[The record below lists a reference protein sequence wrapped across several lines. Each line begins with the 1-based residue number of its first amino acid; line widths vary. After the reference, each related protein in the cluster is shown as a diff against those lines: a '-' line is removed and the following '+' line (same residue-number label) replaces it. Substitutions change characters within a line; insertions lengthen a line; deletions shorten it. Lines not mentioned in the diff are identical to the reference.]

1 MARLAI
7 ALLLLL
13 LLASPARA
21 DPLPPAFDDPRV
33 AELIARVL
41 ANIGY
46 RRESAYG
53 GHIDVDGGDGLV
65 IAVEPLDAEA
75 RRTLARRGPFALP
88 DVLWW
93 DEAAP
98 ERIARAVPNGR
109 VALHNP
115 VPASADFEIWHGKKL
130 WRRITVEAHADFE
143 LRELPE
149 GILRVRR
156 IGATV
161 DGWIYVTPWPSRLLR
176 AHTHETFNVPTGRY
190 RLHGWHPRGGERTA
204 YVTAN

>member
-7 ALLLLL
+7 ALLLVL
-13 LLASPARA
+13 SSTARA

-93 DEAAP
+93 DEAAA

-115 VPASADFEIWHGKKL
+115 VPAGADFEIWHGKKL
-130 WRRITVEAHADFE
+130 WRRVTVEAHADFE

-156 IGATV
+156 VGGAV
-161 DGWIYVTPWPSRLLR
+161 DGWIYVTPWPSRILR
-176 AHTHETFNVPTGRY
+176 ARTHETFNVPNGRY
-190 RLHGWHPRGGERTA
+190 RLHGWHPHGGERS
-204 YVTAN
+204 VIVVAN